1 MEPMEGSVG
10 PLSVG
15 FTCMWVCMVAD
26 KLGFLRNAGKA
37 SVIIWCRFAVV
48 ILRDF
53 NEMPFINPS

>member
-10 PLSVG
+10 LLSVG
-15 FTCMWVCMVAD
+15 MSLVMSCMVVD

-37 SVIIWCRFAVV
+37 SITIWCSFAVV